1 MASRRKAGRG
11 ENDQAAYL
19 KEKINDTEKL
29 VEALK
34 IGIADIT
41 AKLETMMDSMGSLGD
56 RFYSIA
62 SEGTEKN
69 LTACDTF
76 KKLSVSI
83 ENLGKQQAK
92 QIGRL
97 RTITGQLEP
106 FKGRCKTALTSLDE
120 YSKQAKNL
128 RNKTQE
134 AAKSKGAKAAAM
146 AEKELEGAQAQEEGA
161 AKDLGKVM
169 QEFENERTQLLKM
182 VLGDFIHLHIE
193 YHAKALERFTEMY
206 REHDGIVPDDIEEIV
221 GLAQSRPALDTV
233 G

>member
-1 MASRRKAGRG
+1 M
-11 ENDQAAYL
+11 L
-19 KEKINDTEKL
+19 KGCGLSGGDATTYEQ
-29 VEALK
+29 V
-34 IGIADIT
+34 GYSIADIT
-41 AKLETMMDSMGSLGD
+41 AKLETMMDSMGNLGD
-56 RFYSIA
+56 RFDEFYR
-62 SEGTEKN
+62 GDTEKN
-69 LTACDTF
+69 PTARDTF

-83 ENLGKQQAK
+83 EKLGAQQAK

-97 RTITGQLEP
+97 KSITGQLEP

-120 YSKQAKNL
+120 YNRQAANL
-128 RNKTQE
+128 RKKTQE
-134 AAKSKGAKAAAM
+134 AAKSKGAKGAAM

-169 QEFENERTQLLKM
+169 QEFENERTELLKV